1 MGNIGNFQNYC
12 NCSQQNII
20 VTSDFLINI
29 QDSKSKF
36 NNQIKTDDVKQNE
49 QLITNPKKIIKIL
62 KIESNKSLTP
72 VLKKIEFDWIKL
84 PKYSRAK
91 TLFDK
96 NSHVLSK
103 NISRRNL
110 LLRKL
115 TEKNKD
121 ENSEMIIDKPIE
133 TIDEYSKPKKI
144 MNKKKSHEDNYKDL
158 CVFTAGEMSK
168 DEEKFLLN
176 LFYKHPIFME
186 YKIDFLKKIIDNLS
200 ILEIEE
206 KTCIFQKNEFGS
218 MFFIIKSGEVVLKNK
233 KNENELILNKG
244 ETFGELALF
253 CFNCKRIYDAYSI
266 SKIELYIITYETF
279 QSLLNSYKDNLYDNP
294 TFNTEDIIHDNLNL
308 LKNYYLF
315 KNLENEQLINLFSLT
330 KTFHFTKNGLV
341 LLSSTYNSKTSSS
354 FSNMKPFFKNNK
366 DILFVINGELSEIF
380 KVGDNKLKIGKGE
393 CAGIIFT
400 FFKNNDRQV
409 IEIRNKSEDTIV
421 LLFSE
426 KAFIES
432 IGINYRYEILFSL
445 FFGNICNLDIISLF
459 MGDSTIENYK
469 KLFNGFNIN
478 EYKKDE
484 IVISKSNYE
493 NKKICI
499 VLYGELIKNNKVIL
513 SKGEMIGE
521 NLINSLKE

>member
-1 MGNIGNFQNYC
+1 MGNIGNFNHYC

-36 NNQIKTDDVKQNE
+36 NNQIQTDDLKQNDI
-49 QLITNPKKIIKIL
+49 LITNPKRVIKIL

-72 VLKKIEFDWIKL
+72 VLKKIEFDWKKL
-84 PKYSRAK
+84 PGLMRAK
-91 TLFDK
+91 TLINK
-96 NSHVLSK
+96 NVNH
-103 NISRRNL
+103 ISRRNM
-110 LLRKL
+110 LLRTL
-115 TEKNKD
+115 SEKNNN
-121 ENSEMIIDKPIE
+121 ENSENMINDQPVESIE
-133 TIDEYSKPKKI
+133 QYSSPKKI
-144 MNKKKSHEDNYKDL
+144 INKKLSHEDNYKDL
-158 CVFTAGEMSK
+158 CIFTAGEMSK

-206 KTCIFQKNEFGS
+206 KTCIFQKNEFGT
-218 MFFIIKSGEVVLKNK
+218 MFFIIKSGEVSLKNK
-233 KNENELILNKG
+233 KNEKELILYKG
-244 ETFGELALF
+244 ESFGELALF
-253 CFNCKRIYDAYSI
+253 NFNCKRIYDAYSI

-315 KNLENEQLINLFSLT
+315 KNLENEQLINLLSLT
-330 KTFHFTKNGLV
+330 KTFHFKKNGLV
-341 LLSSTYNSKTSSS
+341 LISSTYNSKISSS
-354 FSNMKPFFKNNK
+354 FSNIKPFFRNNK
-366 DILFVINGELSEIF
+366 DILFVIKGELREIF
-380 KVGDNKLKIGKGE
+380 KVGDNKLNIGKGE
-393 CAGIIFT
+393 CAGIINT
-400 FFKNNDRQV
+400 FFKNNERQV

-426 KAFIES
+426 KAFIEA
-432 IGINYRYEILFSL
+432 IGVNYRYEILFSL
-445 FFGNICNLDIISLF
+445 YFGNISNVDIISLL
-459 MGDSTIENYK
+459 MGESTIENYK

-478 EYKKDE
+478 EYKKDD

-513 SKGEMIGE
+513 KKGEMIGE